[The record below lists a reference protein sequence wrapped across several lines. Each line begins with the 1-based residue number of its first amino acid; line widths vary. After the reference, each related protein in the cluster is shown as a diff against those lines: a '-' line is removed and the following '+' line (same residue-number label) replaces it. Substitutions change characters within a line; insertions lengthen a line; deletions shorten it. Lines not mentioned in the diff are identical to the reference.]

1 MRTYYDQGLP
11 GAFANREKVEEQRN
25 LPFLGFLA
33 GSILSAGM
41 WGVAAGALWAWS
53 KWAWNA

>member
-1 MRTYYDQGLP
+1 MRTYYDQALP
-11 GAFANREKVEEQRN
+11 WAFANREEVKEQRN

-53 KWAWNA
+53 KWVI